1 MKASLCEL
9 QAGKS
14 DRNSWHIIALPGT
27 DLSDSYDLPADR
39 EQNVTVCHGLTEK
52 SNVFLVNQTL
62 LLVFVKFALKMSRVI
77 NPNMFFCSVRQN
89 SGSESFKVWFHVKL
103 GTGFSL
109 LSSVFPGQQ
118 PRMAITGTVTDIM
131 KAKKKRHRS

>member
-9 QAGKS
+9 RAGKS

-27 DLSDSYDLPADR
+27 DLSDSYDLSGGQRA
-39 EQNVTVCHGLTEK
+39 ECHGLTGK
-52 SNVFLVNQTL
+52 SNVFLVNQTF
-62 LLVFVKFALKMSRVI
+62 LLVFVKFSLKMSRVI
-77 NPNMFFCSVRQN
+77 NPNMFFHSVRQN

-131 KAKKKRHRS
+131 KAKKRHRS